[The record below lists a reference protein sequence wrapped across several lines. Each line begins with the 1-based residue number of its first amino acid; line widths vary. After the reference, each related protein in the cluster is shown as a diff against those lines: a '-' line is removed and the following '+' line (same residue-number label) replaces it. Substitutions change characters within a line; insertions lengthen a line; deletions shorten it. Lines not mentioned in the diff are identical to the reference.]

1 MWSAPCECMGG
12 PRSVGLRG
20 AERHGVGPTAI
31 AFIFTR
37 A

>member
-12 PRSVGLRG
+12 PRSVALRG
-20 AERHGVGPTAI
+20 TARHGVGPTAI
-31 AFIFTR
+31 AFVFVR